1 MAVPVDEDAGR
12 VSLKIFPQQIHG
24 NSVSVGGF
32 FYAQNYRVGGKT
44 MEELQRTD
52 GRKTP
57 IEIALQVDDDGM
69 TTARKLYEFLE
80 LRKSDFARWC
90 RTNITENEFAI
101 ENEDYV
107 RLFIDAE
114 TPTGG
119 KLKREDYKLTA
130 SFAKKLSMKG
140 YGERAEQARN
150 YFIGCEQ
157 ALVRLSKQKR
167 KTEMERERGIA
178 VRNAFTDALKAS
190 NENERMHGHA
200 YSVYT
205 DVIYKVV
212 FGKNAKQLREY
223 YGISKTDKL
232 RDCFTAEELEKVKSI
247 EMIVSGLMNFGW
259 GYDDIKDFI
268 MNPTKQLIVA

>member
-1 MAVPVDEDAGR
+1 
-12 VSLKIFPQQIHG
+12 
-24 NSVSVGGF
+24 
-32 FYAQNYRVGGKT
+32 

-52 GRKTP
+52 GNKTP

-80 LRKSDFARWC
+80 LDKSHYSRWC
-90 RTNITENEFAI
+90 KNNIVENEFAT
-101 ENEDYV
+101 ENEDYFYSPSV
-107 RLFIDAE
+107 ANENGRGNFA
-114 TPTGG
+114 
-119 KLKREDYKLTA
+119 EDYKLTA
-130 SFAKKLSMKG
+130 HFAKKLSMKG

-150 YFIGCEQ
+150 YFVGCEQ

-167 KTEMERERGIA
+167 KTELERERGIA
-178 VRNAFTDALKAS
+178 VRNAFTDALKSS

-268 MNPTKQLIVA
+268 INPTKQLIVA

>member
-1 MAVPVDEDAGR
+1 M
-12 VSLKIFPQQIHG
+12 LKITEWEE
-24 NSVSVGGF
+24 NS
-32 FYAQNYRVGGKT
+32 
-44 MEELQRTD
+44 MEELQRAD
-52 GRKTP
+52 GNKTP

-80 LRKSDFARWC
+80 LDKSHYSRWC
-90 RTNITENEFAI
+90 KNNIVENEFAT
-101 ENEDYV
+101 ENEDYFYSPSV
-107 RLFIDAE
+107 ANENGRGNFA
-114 TPTGG
+114 
-119 KLKREDYKLTA
+119 EDYKLTA
-130 SFAKKLSMKG
+130 HFAKKLSMKG

-150 YFIGCEQ
+150 YFVGCEQ

-167 KTEMERERGIA
+167 KTELERERGIA
-178 VRNAFTDALKAS
+178 VRNAFTDALKSS

-247 EMIVSGLMNFGW
+247 EMIISGLMNFGW